1 MALTTAQETTLAAHI
16 RASQDAAVIA
26 ALAIRNDVELARL
39 YNLPSNTDAWRSAMA
54 ARDIFEATDVVNY
67 DNITQAGKREA
78 WRMLMD
84 FAPINFTRNK
94 YRKVIT
100 DVWATT
106 LSAGNLTTLTQAF
119 TRKATVSETVFG
131 GTSATTNTVAA
142 LKLNWE
148 GALSTD
154 DVSYALNRNP
164 V

>member
-16 RASQDAAVIA
+16 RASKDAAVIA

-39 YNLPSNTDAWRSAMA
+39 YNLASDTDAWQSAMS
-54 ARDIFEATDVVNY
+54 ARGIFEATDVANY

-84 FAPINFTRNK
+84 FAPIDFTRNK

-100 DVWATT
+100 DVWAAT
-106 LSAGNLTTLTQAF
+106 LSAGNLTALTQSF
-119 TRKATVSETVFG
+119 TRKATVAEAVFG
-131 GTSATTNTVAA
+131 GASATTNAVTA
-142 LKLNWE
+142 LKLKWE
-148 GALSTD
+148 VALSTD

-164 V
+164 

>member
-16 RASQDAAVIA
+16 RASQDAAVVA

-39 YNLPSNTDAWRSAMA
+39 YNLASSTYAWQSAMS
-54 ARDIFEATDVVNY
+54 ARDIFEATDVANY

-84 FAPINFTRNK
+84 FAPIDFTRNK

-100 DVWATT
+100 DVWTT
-106 LSAGNLTTLTQAF
+106 LSANNLTALTQSF
-119 TRKATVSETVFG
+119 TRKATVAEAVFG
-131 GTSATTNTVAA
+131 GTSATTNTVSA

-148 GALSTD
+148 GTLSTD
-154 DVSYALNRNP
+154 DVSYALNRNT

>member
-39 YNLPSNTDAWRSAMA
+39 YNLASATDAWRVSMSG
-54 ARDIFEATDVVNY
+54 RDLFEATDVTRF
-67 DNITQAGKREA
+67 DGLTAGKRDA
-78 WRMLMD
+78 WRLLLT
-84 FAPINFTRNK
+84 FAPVDMTRQKN
-94 YRKVIT
+94 RRAAQ
-100 DVWATT
+100 DVW
-106 LSAGNLTTLTQAF
+106 GNADSEAVLQAC
-119 TRKATVSETVFG
+119 TRKATVAENALG
-131 GTSATTNTVAA
+131 GASATTNTVSA